1 MVALPAIMVLFG
13 NIEMFEKFFPNLRT
27 TPSKP
32 WSFTKIFEPTP
43 KIKIFSFFPKFLKKL
58 IKSFKF
64 SGLKNAL
71 AFPPIFNQLFFFK
84 S

>member
-1 MVALPAIMVLFG
+1 VALPAIMVLFG

-32 WSFTKIFEPTP
+32 WSFIKTFEPTP
-43 KIKIFSFFPKFLKKL
+43 SVKIFSLFPKFLKKL
-58 IKSFKF
+58 TKSFKF
-64 SGLKNAL
+64 SGLKKAL
-71 AFPPIFNQLFFFK
+71 AFPPILNQLVFFQ